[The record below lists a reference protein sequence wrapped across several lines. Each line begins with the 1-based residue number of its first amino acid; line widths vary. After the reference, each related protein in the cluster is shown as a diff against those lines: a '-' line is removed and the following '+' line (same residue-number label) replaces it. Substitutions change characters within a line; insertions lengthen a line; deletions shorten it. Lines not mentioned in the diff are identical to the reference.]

1 MEFRLKIILII
12 VMLLLLLYI
21 IKSIKS
27 SKISTKNAL
36 IWVVADVIVIFCI
49 ILIDPLFS
57 LANFIGV
64 ETVANMMFF
73 LGIIFLLI
81 LCFNQ
86 STELSILNK
95 KVVTLTQ
102 ELGILKKKKE
112 EEEKNVKK
120 IDKKKIFKYFFSSG
134 SSFVIDILLFTLF
147 NYVLKNILIAT
158 IIARIMSSLYNYLV
172 NSRLVFKSYT
182 KTSIIKY
189 YCLVIIQMFVSAFL
203 VSTFSNL
210 LVNLNDT
217 IIKFFVDVFI
227 FVVNYF
233 IQKEVV
239 FK

>member
-1 MEFRLKIILII
+1 
-12 VMLLLLLYI
+12 ML
-21 IKSIKS
+21 
-27 SKISTKNAL
+27 
-36 IWVVADVIVIFCI
+36 
-49 ILIDPLFS
+49 
-57 LANFIGV
+57 
-64 ETVANMMFF
+64 
-73 LGIIFLLI
+73 
-81 LCFNQ
+81 
-86 STELSILNK
+86 
-95 KVVTLTQ
+95 
-102 ELGILKKKKE
+102 
-112 EEEKNVKK
+112 KK

>member
-1 MEFRLKIILII
+1 
-12 VMLLLLLYI
+12 ML
-21 IKSIKS
+21 
-27 SKISTKNAL
+27 
-36 IWVVADVIVIFCI
+36 
-49 ILIDPLFS
+49 
-57 LANFIGV
+57 
-64 ETVANMMFF
+64 
-73 LGIIFLLI
+73 
-81 LCFNQ
+81 
-86 STELSILNK
+86 
-95 KVVTLTQ
+95 
-102 ELGILKKKKE
+102 
-112 EEEKNVKK
+112 KK
-120 IDKKKIFKYFFSSG
+120 IDKKKIFKYFFSSV

>member
-1 MEFRLKIILII
+1 
-12 VMLLLLLYI
+12 ML
-21 IKSIKS
+21 
-27 SKISTKNAL
+27 
-36 IWVVADVIVIFCI
+36 
-49 ILIDPLFS
+49 
-57 LANFIGV
+57 
-64 ETVANMMFF
+64 
-73 LGIIFLLI
+73 
-81 LCFNQ
+81 
-86 STELSILNK
+86 
-95 KVVTLTQ
+95 
-102 ELGILKKKKE
+102 
-112 EEEKNVKK
+112 KK
-120 IDKKKIFKYFFSSG
+120 IDKKNIFKYFFSSG

-147 NYVLKNILIAT
+147 NCVLKNILIAT

-203 VSTFSNL
+203 VSTFSNF
-210 LVNLNDT
+210 LVNVNDT